1 MYATILK
8 AAAAIGKE
16 EFSAGALREK
26 IKDHTGNPVSQGTLN
41 NFLKVLVNDD
51 GTTVLLRKAKGIYS
65 FSDPRMPS
73 YVLIVSKHYVSD

>member
-8 AAAAIGKE
+8 AAAMIGKE

-26 IKDHTGNPVSQGTLN
+26 IKDVTGNSISQGTLN
-41 NFLKVLVNDD
+41 NFLKELVNDT

-65 FSDPRMPS
+65 FSNLACRAMC
-73 YVLIVSKHYVSD
+73 